1 MYICM
6 CVFIYMIAV
15 ILHHIT
21 LLIHFKC
28 DQRLKHSVTVP
39 ISYESLK

>member
-28 DQRLKHSVTVP
+28 DQRLQTLCNCTNF
-39 ISYESLK
+39 I